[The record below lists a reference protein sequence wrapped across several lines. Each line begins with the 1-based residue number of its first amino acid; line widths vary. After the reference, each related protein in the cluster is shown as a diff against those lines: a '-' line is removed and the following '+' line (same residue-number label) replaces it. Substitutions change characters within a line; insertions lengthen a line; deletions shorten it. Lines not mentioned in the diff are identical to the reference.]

1 MAIIAIRESTPMRSV
16 NIAELKN
23 RLSRYLTF
31 AKGGEEI
38 IIRDRNLPVAKL
50 VAFSG
55 DEGSEDELLL
65 VAAGKM
71 RLPKTP
77 VRVEE
82 LLRIP
87 TGKVGAREGIQPL
100 HDDRADPLR
109 ASKPLHGNQAR
120 QCPRP

>member
-1 MAIIAIRESTPMRSV
+1 MRNPGLTKGRSASITRWIFPLQSSRTKTYKILFRTAHNMAIIAIRESTPMRSV

-50 VAFSG
+50 VPFSG

-65 VAAGKM
+65 
-71 RLPKTP
+71 
-77 VRVEE
+77 
-82 LLRIP
+82 LRP
-87 TGKVGAREGIQPL
+87 AKCG
-100 HDDRADPLR
+100 
-109 ASKPLHGNQAR
+109 
-120 QCPRP
+120 CPRPR